1 MRTPLLVATAS
12 LVITGCAAS
21 ELNHPAFGPL
31 LETIER
37 RLDLAQ
43 AVALHKWDNGQPVQ
57 ASTRERQVVA
67 NVRAA
72 APEYGLAAERAEAFF
87 ADQIE
92 ANKLVQYTL
101 LFHWQR
107 VGAAPD
113 EPRSDLQRQI
123 RPQLDQL
130 QSALLRQL
138 ADFDMGKP
146 QNCAAELAKAVAGR
160 PVDHLTQQALIRAT
174 GQLCDTP

>member
-1 MRTPLLVATAS
+1 MRSLPLVAAATLA
-12 LVITGCAAS
+12 LTGCATPEPS
-21 ELNHPAFGPL
+21 HPALDPL
-31 LETIER
+31 LAAIER

-57 ASTRERQVVA
+57 ASPREQQVLA

-72 APEYGLAAERAEAFF
+72 APAHGLAPARAEAFF

-101 LFHWQR
+101 LFHWHR
-107 VGAAPD
+107 LGAAPD
-113 EPRSDLQRQI
+113 TQRSDLQQEI

-130 QSALLRQL
+130 QTVLLKQL
-138 ADFDMGKP
+138 ADFERQKP
-146 QNCAAELAKAVAGR
+146 QGCAAMLASAVASR
-160 PVDHLTQQALIRAT
+160 HVDPLTLQALIRAT
-174 GQLCDTP
+174 GQLCDKS